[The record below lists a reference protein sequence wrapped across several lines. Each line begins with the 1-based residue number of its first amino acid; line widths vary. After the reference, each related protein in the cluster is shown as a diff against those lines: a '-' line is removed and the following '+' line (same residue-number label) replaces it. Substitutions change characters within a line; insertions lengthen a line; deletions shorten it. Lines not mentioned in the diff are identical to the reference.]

1 MIRKETGAEM
11 GTTGSDAKTI
21 WCALPDV
28 SAIYSRKRKCATLW
42 RPCSG
47 VIVYILD
54 ASTTSIPG
62 SGSVIVEAL
71 LWRNC
76 KYSGCSLCNR
86 KVDDTEL

>member
-1 MIRKETGAEM
+1 MGDRQSIVTPHAPDSYRYDEM
-11 GTTGSDAKTI
+11 
-21 WCALPDV
+21 
-28 SAIYSRKRKCATLW
+28 W

-86 KVDDTEL
+86 KVDETEL